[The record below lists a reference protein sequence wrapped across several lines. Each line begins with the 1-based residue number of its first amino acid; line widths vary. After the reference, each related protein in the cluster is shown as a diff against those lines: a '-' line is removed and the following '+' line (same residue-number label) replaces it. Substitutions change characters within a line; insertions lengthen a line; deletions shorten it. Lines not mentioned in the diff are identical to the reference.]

1 MTTEAGTTFKPPAE
15 TAAGNFEP
23 EQKRYLEGFV
33 AGLQI
38 AKTAKGIA
46 APATTSSEAI
56 GPEAAARKAQDRVI
70 AAGGK
75 LSDPEK
81 FKRDEHPF
89 DTYERLKAHAA
100 RNDYPKPPD
109 NFRWRYFGLFYV
121 APNQNSYMCRLRL
134 PNGILKSTQLV
145 GLADLAERYGGG
157 YAHVTTRANIQIREI
172 EAKNSVAM
180 VEAIQDLGLCSRGSG
195 ADNIRNVT
203 GTPTAGIDPQELIDT
218 RPYAREWHFHILNDR
233 SLYGLPRKFNVGFD
247 GAGLIPVLED
257 TNDIGFQA
265 VRVNEGFPL
274 DAGVWFRLCLGGL
287 TGHHSFA
294 SDTGV
299 IVRPADATMVS
310 DAVVRVFIDHGDR
323 TDRNKAR
330 LKYVLEKMGVEKFL
344 ALVEEKLGRKLH
356 RAVAGAV
363 APRPARSRTAH
374 IGIHPQKQECLN
386 WIGVAVPVGYLS
398 AAQMRGLAD
407 IARELGDGDIRLT
420 VWQNLLISGVPT
432 DKLVDARQR
441 IETLGLAIQVN
452 ALRSGLVACTG
463 NTGCKFAASNTKRH
477 AEEIARWCETRV
489 SIDTPVNI
497 HLTGCH
503 HSCAQHFIAE
513 IGLLACKVQDN
524 EEADPVEGYH
534 VLVGGGF
541 GPDAALGRELYR
553 DVKADDI
560 PQTIERVLKAYLANR
575 ASPQESFIEFARRH
589 DIDALKA
596 FAAEG
601 GHEHHTSAAN
611 PVFFA

>member
-1 MTTEAGTTFKPPAE
+1 MTTKAGTTLKPPGE
-15 TAAGNFEP
+15 TASGDFEP
-23 EQKRYLEGFV
+23 EQKRYLEGFI

-46 APATTSSEAI
+46 PATDEPSAAPAEPI
-56 GPEAAARKAQDRVI
+56 GPDATARKAQDRVL

-100 RNDYPKPPD
+100 KNVYPKPQD

-134 PNGILKSTQLV
+134 PNGILTAAQLA
-145 GLADLAERYGGG
+145 GLADLAGRYGGG

-172 EAKNSVAM
+172 EAKNSVAII
-180 VEAIQDLGLCSRGSG
+180 EAVQDLGLCSRGSG

-247 GAGLIPVLED
+247 GAGIIPVLED

-265 VRVNEGFPL
+265 VQVNGGFGL
-274 DAGVWFRLCLGGL
+274 GSDVWFRLCLGGL
-287 TGHHSFA
+287 TGHRSFA
-294 SDTGV
+294 GDTGV
-299 IVRPADATMVS
+299 IIRPADATMVA

-323 TDRNKAR
+323 TDRTKAR
-330 LKYVLEKMGVEKFL
+330 LKYVLDKIGVERFL
-344 ALVEEKLGRKLH
+344 VLVEEKLGRKLD
-356 RAVAGAV
+356 RAVPGAV
-363 APRPARSRTAH
+363 APRPLFSRTAH
-374 IGIHPQKQECLN
+374 IGVHAQKQTGLN
-386 WIGVAVPVGYLS
+386 WIGVVVPVGHLS
-398 AAQMRGLAD
+398 VTQMRGLAD
-407 IARELGDGDIRLT
+407 IAREFGDGDIRLT
-420 VWQNLLISGVPT
+420 VWQNLLVSGVPAA
-432 DKLVDARQR
+432 KVAAAGQR
-441 IETLGLAIQVN
+441 LGALGLATETN

-463 NTGCKFAASNTKRH
+463 NTGCKFAAADTKRH

-489 SIDTPVNI
+489 SLDTPVNI

-503 HSCAQHFIAE
+503 HSCAQHFVAE

-534 VLVGGGF
+534 ILVGGGF

-553 DVKADDI
+553 DVKAEDV
-560 PQTIERVLKAYLANR
+560 PQTIERILKAYLAQR
-575 ASPQESFIEFARRH
+575 MSPRESFIEFARRH
-589 DIDALKA
+589 EIDALKIFTA
-596 FAAEG
+596 EAA
-601 GHEHHTSAAN
+601 
-611 PVFFA
+611 

>member
-15 TAAGNFEP
+15 TAAGDFEP

-172 EAKNSVAM
+172 DAKNSVAM
-180 VEAIQDLGLCSRGSG
+180 IEAIQDLGLCSRGSG

-265 VRVNEGFPL
+265 VQVNEGFPL

-330 LKYVLEKMGVEKFL
+330 LKYVIEKMGVEKFL

-524 EEADPVEGYH
+524 EEADPVEAYH

-589 DIDALKA
+589 DIDVLKA
-596 FAAEG
+596 FAAEV
-601 GHEHHTSAAN
+601 A
-611 PVFFA
+611 

>member
-15 TAAGNFEP
+15 TAAGDFEP

-172 EAKNSVAM
+172 DAKNSVAM
-180 VEAIQDLGLCSRGSG
+180 IEAIQDLGLCSRGSG

-265 VRVNEGFPL
+265 VQVNEGFPL

-330 LKYVLEKMGVEKFL
+330 LKYVIEKMGVEKFL

-477 AEEIARWCETRV
+477 AEEIARWCEMRV

-524 EEADPVEGYH
+524 EEADPVEAYH

-589 DIDALKA
+589 DIDVLKA
-596 FAAEG
+596 FAAEV
-601 GHEHHTSAAN
+601 A
-611 PVFFA
+611 

>member
-15 TAAGNFEP
+15 TAAGDFEP

-172 EAKNSVAM
+172 DAKNSVAM
-180 VEAIQDLGLCSRGSG
+180 IEAIQDLGLCSRGSG

-265 VRVNEGFPL
+265 VQVNEGFPL

-330 LKYVLEKMGVEKFL
+330 LKYVIEKMGVEKFL

-363 APRPARSRTAH
+363 APRPALSRTAH

-524 EEADPVEGYH
+524 EEADPVEAYH

-589 DIDALKA
+589 DIDVLKA
-596 FAAEG
+596 FAAEV
-601 GHEHHTSAAN
+601 A
-611 PVFFA
+611 

>member
-1 MTTEAGTTFKPPAE
+1 MTTEAETTLKPPGE
-15 TAAGNFEP
+15 TTSGDFEP

-38 AKTAKGIA
+38 AKTAKGIG
-46 APATTSSEAI
+46 ATANALPVEPI

-81 FKRDEHPF
+81 FKREEHPF

-100 RNDYPKPPD
+100 KNEYPKPPD
-109 NFRWRYFGLFYV
+109 NFRWRFFGLFYV

-134 PNGILKSTQLV
+134 PNGILKCAQFA
-145 GLADLAERYGGG
+145 GLADLADRYGGG

-180 VEAIQDLGLCSRGSG
+180 IEAVQDLGLCSRGSG

-247 GAGLIPVLED
+247 GAGVIPVLED

-265 VRVNEGFPL
+265 VQVNDGFALEP
-274 DAGVWFRLCLGGL
+274 GIWFRLCLGGL
-287 TGHHSFA
+287 TGHRSFA
-294 SDTGV
+294 GDTGV
-299 IVRPADATMVS
+299 IVRPADATPVA

-344 ALVEEKLGRKLH
+344 ALVEEKLGRKLD
-356 RAVAGAV
+356 RAAPGAL
-363 APRPARSRTAH
+363 APRPPFSRTAH
-374 IGIHPQKQECLN
+374 IGIHAQKQEGLH
-386 WIGVAVPVGYLS
+386 WIGVVVPVGYLS
-398 AAQMRGLAD
+398 VAQMRGLAE
-407 IARELGDGDIRLT
+407 IAREFGDGDIRLT
-420 VWQNLLISGVPT
+420 VWQNLLVSGVAT
-432 DKLVDARQR
+432 DKLEAACQR
-441 IETLGLAIQVN
+441 VRALGLAVEAN

-477 AEEIARWCETRV
+477 AEEIASWCETRV
-489 SIDTPVNI
+489 ALDTPVNI
-497 HLTGCH
+497 HLTGCSR
-503 HSCAQHFIAE
+503 SCAQHFVSE
-513 IGLLACKVQDN
+513 IGLLACKVQGN
-524 EEADPVEGYH
+524 EDADPVEGYH

-541 GPDAALGRELYR
+541 GTNAALGRELFR
-553 DVKADDI
+553 DVKAEDA
-560 PQTIERVLKAYLANR
+560 PRAIERILKAYLTHR
-575 ASPQESFIEFARRH
+575 ASAAESFIEFARRH
-589 DIDALKA
+589 EIDALKA
-596 FAAEG
+596 FVAEAA
-601 GHEHHTSAAN
+601 
-611 PVFFA
+611 

>member
-15 TAAGNFEP
+15 TAAGDFEP

-172 EAKNSVAM
+172 DAKNSVAM
-180 VEAIQDLGLCSRGSG
+180 IEAIQDLGLCSRGSG

-265 VRVNEGFPL
+265 VQVNEGFPL

-330 LKYVLEKMGVEKFL
+330 LKYVIEKMGVEKFL

-441 IETLGLAIQVN
+441 IETLGLTIQVN

-541 GPDAALGRELYR
+541 GPDAVLGRELYR

-589 DIDALKA
+589 DIDVLKA
-596 FAAEG
+596 FAAEV
-601 GHEHHTSAAN
+601 A
-611 PVFFA
+611 